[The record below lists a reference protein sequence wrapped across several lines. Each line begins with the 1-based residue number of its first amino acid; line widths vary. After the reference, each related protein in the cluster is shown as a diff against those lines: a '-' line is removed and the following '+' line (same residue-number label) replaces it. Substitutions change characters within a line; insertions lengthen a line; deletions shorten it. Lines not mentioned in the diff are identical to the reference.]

1 MPEKKTYY
9 ITTPIYY
16 PSGNM
21 HIGHTY
27 TTVAADTMARFKKM
41 QGYDT
46 YFLTGTDEHGQ
57 KIERKAEEKGVTP
70 KAYVDEIVANAKDLW
85 KLMEVEYNDF
95 IRTTDERHEKVVQKI
110 FRQFYE
116 QGYIYK
122 GSYEGLYCT
131 PCEAFWTPTQVVE
144 KDGVKCCPDC
154 GRPVEP
160 MQEESYFFRMSKY
173 QDWLLDYLQT
183 HPDFIQPASR
193 ANEMINNFLKP
204 GLQDLCVSRTS
215 FKWGVPVDFDPKH
228 VVYVWIDALSNYI
241 SALGYDTPDDHLF
254 RKYWPADV
262 HLVGKEIVRFHTI
275 YWPIMLHA
283 LGLPLPKQVFA
294 HGWLLF
300 GNDKMSKSKGNVVY
314 AQPIVARYGAD
325 ALRYYLLREMP
336 FGADG
341 NYTNEA
347 FLTRVNADLAN
358 DLGNLVSRTVA
369 MIEKYFDGALPA
381 WTDAVDKDMDLPL
394 QQHCAQL
401 PALVAEQMD
410 KLQFSQA
417 LTEIWKVIGECNKYI
432 DATQPWVLGRSEES
446 RPRLAN
452 VLLTLAECVRYAAV
466 LISPFMPRTPER
478 IFAQL
483 GIADE
488 ALKTWD
494 SLDTFGKLPAAL
506 KVCKGEALF
515 PRLDIK
521 KELEALA
528 AKAEANAPKLPE
540 KKAEPE
546 KKPEKKEKEKP
557 QKKPLEIWYTEDGT
571 KIGDD
576 GYPMTPLRTKMH
588 HVWNAYFI
596 YAMILLV
603 WGLAC
608 TLLGWFSGETFTD
621 WELRATGGW
630 EYNGYRLATLVR
642 IEALVCL
649 WTAVASVIL
658 NLKGFAWMYDRASN
672 GLVNGLMYALLG
684 ISIAIELV
692 ALFMIHIISPACLIN
707 IVLIVMTIITMKQI
721 DEERPSLK
729 KAKRFRKEVK

>member
-1 MPEKKTYY
+1 MCQDCKKKTYY

-27 TTVAADTMARFKKM
+27 TTVAADTMTRFKKLT
-41 QGYDT
+41 GYDT

-57 KIERKAEEKGVTP
+57 KIERKAAEKGVTP
-70 KAYVDEIVANAKDLW
+70 QAYVDEIVANTKELW

-116 QGYIYK
+116 QGDIYK
-122 GSYEGLYCT
+122 SAYEGLYCT
-131 PCEAFWTPTQVVE
+131 PCESFWTPTQVVE

-160 MQEESYFFRMSKY
+160 TKEESYFFRMSKY
-173 QDWLLDYLQT
+173 QDWLLDYLQS

-215 FKWGVPVDFDPKH
+215 FKWGVPVDFDPGH

-241 SALGYDTPDDHLF
+241 SALGYDSEDDHLF

-341 NYTNEA
+341 NYTNDA
-347 FLTRVNADLAN
+347 FLTRMNADLAN

-369 MIEKYFDGALPA
+369 MIEKYFGGQTPA
-381 WTDAVDKDMDLPL
+381 WTDAVDEEVDAPL
-394 QQHCAQL
+394 REHCAAL
-401 PALVAEQMD
+401 PALVEEQMN

-417 LTEIWKVIGECNKYI
+417 LAEIWKVIGECNKYI
-432 DATQPWVLGRSEES
+432 DQTQPWVLGKDEAKTD
-446 RPRLAN
+446 RLAN
-452 VLLTLAECVRYAAV
+452 VMNILAECVRYAAV
-466 LISPFMPRTPER
+466 LVGPFMPKVPEK

-483 GIADE
+483 GIGDE
-488 ALKTWD
+488 ALKTWE
-494 SLDTFGKLPAAL
+494 SLQRFGAIPAGT
-506 KVCKGEALF
+506 KVKKGEALF
-515 PRLDIK
+515 PRIDVQ

-528 AKAEANAPKLPE
+528 PKEE
-540 KKAEPE
+540 KKEEKAQEKQE
-546 KKPEKKEKEKP
+546 KKQEKQEKKEKKKQEIPEGCIAFDDFEKV
-557 QKKPLEIWYTEDGT
+557 K
-571 KIGDD
+571 
-576 GYPMTPLRTKMH
+576 LRVARVVECKR
-588 HVWNAYFI
+588 VEKSEK
-596 YAMILLV
+596 LLQFR
-603 WGLAC
+603 LS
-608 TLLGWFSGETFTD
+608 LG
-621 WELRATGGW
+621 
-630 EYNGYRLATLVR
+630 
-642 IEALVCL
+642 
-649 WTAVASVIL
+649 
-658 NLKGFAWMYDRASN
+658 
-672 GLVNGLMYALLG
+672 
-684 ISIAIELV
+684 
-692 ALFMIHIISPACLIN
+692 
-707 IVLIVMTIITMKQI
+707 
-721 DEERPSLK
+721 DEERTVLSGIAKFHTPEELIGK
-729 KAKRFRKEVK
+729 KLILLANLAPRKIMGVESQGMLLSAVKVNDDGSETLRLLQADPIMPDGAEIG